1 MCNTLAVCGIV
12 DGVRAKRS
20 AEATSAPPPH
30 APAGLNQLFDA
41 EYEPMY
47 RLAYAMLGS
56 DRDAEEVV
64 QDAFVA
70 VARRWDSVD
79 NPGGYLRVSVVNG
92 ARKQMRT
99 RTRRARAETMLRST
113 TTAEPDADTYLLDVL
128 DGLPDRQRV
137 AVVLTYYSDLNSGEV
152 GELLDCPA
160 ATVRSLVHRAL
171 EQLRKE
177 VTQ

>member
-1 MCNTLAVCGIV
+1 MVCGIV
-12 DGVRAKRS
+12 VGVRVKRS
-20 AEATSAPPPH
+20 AEVNTASATRAPV
-30 APAGLNQLFDA
+30 GLNVLFDA

-47 RLAYAMLGS
+47 RLAFAMLCS

-64 QDAFVA
+64 QDVFLA
-70 VARRWDSVD
+70 VAGRWDSVD

-99 RTRRARAETMLRST
+99 RSRRTRAETKLRT
-113 TTAEPDADTYLLDVL
+113 TGSEEPDTDTYLLDVL

-137 AVVLTYYSDLNSGEV
+137 AVVLTYYSGLNSTEV
-152 GELLDCPA
+152 GDLLDCPS